1 MTKKDCIK
9 IADILRKFHSNAV
22 VNNNAEMIYVI
33 EGIANDFADMLKE
46 DNANFDRNRFNTYLL
61 R

>member
-1 MTKKDCIK
+1 MTKKDYIK

-46 DNANFDRNRFNTYLL
+46 DNANFDRNRFNAYLL